1 MLGWTKPLSHIPESY
16 SEPLH
21 KTKRAWLL
29 HATKHLLA
37 QRSHSFRF
45 NSLLVIPSRLKM
57 LPSSPI
63 NLTSRLVCFS
73 TFLPFV
79 SKFEMNLISF
89 IFYLNLKYT
98 WIIHTTPN
106 LDMNN
111 SISSAILDF
120 WQSYYFFPF
129 KTSLRDEK
137 KHGMRLLL
145 CFWAY

>member
-1 MLGWTKPLSHIPESY
+1 M
-16 SEPLH
+16 
-21 KTKRAWLL
+21 
-29 HATKHLLA
+29 
-37 QRSHSFRF
+37 QF
-45 NSLLVIPSRLKM
+45 NSIYIATNPYSNNKLVPPEERLSQSEFWK
-57 LPSSPI
+57 SQI
-63 NLTSRLVCFS
+63 NAINKAS
-73 TFLPFV
+73 
-79 SKFEMNLISF
+79 
-89 IFYLNLKYT
+89 
-98 WIIHTTPN
+98 IIHTTPN